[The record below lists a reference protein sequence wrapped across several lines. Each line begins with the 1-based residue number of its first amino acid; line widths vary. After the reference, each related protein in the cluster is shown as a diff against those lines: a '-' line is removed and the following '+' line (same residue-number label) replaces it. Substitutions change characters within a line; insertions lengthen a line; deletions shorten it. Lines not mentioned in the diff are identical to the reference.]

1 MNKKYFKLYLN
12 YAPVLDKLSDGDVG
26 RLVKNILRMG
36 RGEELE
42 PMKDKTEVVFHL
54 LAAELN
60 RENY

>member
-12 YAPVLDKLSDGDVG
+12 YAPVLDKLSNSETG
-26 RLVKNILRMG
+26 RLMKNILRMA

-42 PMKDKTEVVFHL
+42 PMNAKTEVVFHL

-60 RENY
+60 REDY